1 MRDQLPVDAVRPD
14 ALLAEV
20 PDPTPAAAGLAR
32 TGDDVTLEG
41 KAS

>member
-1 MRDQLPVDAVRPD
+1 MRDQVPPDAVRPD

-20 PDPTPAAAGLAR
+20 PDPTVASLAR